1 MTRSTDTI
9 KLYKNVIADKN
20 YTYLPSDSMDLPDPS
35 YTIQNASFTDLDQPI
50 RFKTGDNVTYD
61 GLYECNYL
69 TITRDETGVTYY
81 AFIDD
86 IVYENDAVSQ
96 IYFTLD
102 FWRTYKDK
110 VDFNNQAYI
119 ERTSTYADTDKDLIE
134 KNSDNAF
141 NQSSPIALKQTDTIN
156 TNISPY
162 IVIYTKNIE
171 KDKETQDIK
180 APRVS
185 VKWKGTLKN
194 KSYDMLKRK
203 DNPKNEL
210 ETLQGSYVDHI
221 GTTFTGGDSL
231 KFKDGTSYTSSI
243 KAYAVKYNN
252 IGQAKLFNNDNFW
265 NTNGSSI
272 ISAEIRQYIPDS
284 MLKDLGGGLYS
295 VTLGNIDE
303 DFSHALIRSNDLP
316 LYLRKSPHVL
326 TTLDLGGSQLI
337 ARQEATPDLNYHL
350 YDSTLPDSNPRY
362 SFSDLNGADGEDALN
377 SENSLVDTQNRSIDL
392 YADGVWGFYYGQ
404 RNRLNAKITNF
415 INSNL
420 ARIANFSNGIVGS
433 QINADQNKRLS
444 LATLYN
450 SYMTTLETNKYS
462 QTKQTETLENNQSL
476 QSATLDTNLK
486 TQFDTIT
493 NSNETS
499 LENAEKLNKI
509 ALDNIDTSYNA
520 TFKNLENSKNTRD
533 ATIDANS
540 ISSITQGVIGALG
553 PDIGN
558 MLLGFMHVGIDGAIS
573 NASSHVIN
581 DIELNGVATKE
592 NTGSKASTTTSKEA
606 QKQTTTNSQNQQ
618 IDNLKRTQ
626 TNTITNFKLSRD
638 AQYNSLRNSQK
649 QATNSMQNGFNIT
662 NTNINTSNDTN
673 VMNTTNSLN
682 NSIVSMYNSLVGS
695 SNSLVIDITTSV
707 KNFNNELNAE
717 FKDYQGSIEQVSGGN
732 GYNYISRGLCNIFI
746 NLYEQPDYIVK
757 QIKEEVKNR
766 GLSLGAYRNLNDYIY
781 KNHDNDFSTD
791 KNYYNMTTNYI
802 KTRDIKFK
810 GSAPQEA
817 LTTISQAFNNG
828 CYILS

>member
-20 YTYLPSDSMDLPDPS
+20 YGYLPSDIFDLPDPS
-35 YTIQNASFTDLDQPI
+35 YTMQNASFTDLDQPI
-50 RFKTGDNVTYD
+50 RFKTGKSVTYD
-61 GLYECNYL
+61 DLYECNYL
-69 TITRDETGVTYY
+69 TITRDVTGVTYY

-86 IVYENDAVSQ
+86 VVYENDAVSQ

-110 VDFNNQAYI
+110 IDFNNNSYI
-119 ERTSTYADTDKDLIE
+119 ERTSTYSDTDKDLIE

-171 KDKETQDIK
+171 KDKTEQDIE

-203 DNPKNEL
+203 DNPQNKL
-210 ETLQGSYVDHI
+210 ESLQGSYVDHI

-231 KFKDGTSYTSSI
+231 KFKEGTNYTSSI
-243 KAYAVKYNN
+243 KAYAVKYTNV
-252 IGQAKLFNNDNFW
+252 GQAKLFNNDNFW

-284 MLKDLGGGLYS
+284 MLKDLGNGLYS

-303 DFSHALIRSNDLP
+303 DFEHAMLTSNDLP
-316 LYLRKSPHVL
+316 VYLRKSPHVL

-337 ARQEATPDLNYHL
+337 ARQEATSDLDYHF
-350 YDSTLPDSNPRY
+350 YDSTLPGSNPRY
-362 SFSDLNGADGEDALN
+362 SFSDLNGSDGEDSLN
-377 SENSLVDTQNRSIDL
+377 SENTLVDTQNRSIDL
-392 YADGVWGFYYGQ
+392 YADGVWGYYYGQ
-404 RNRLNAKITNF
+404 RNRVNAKITNF

-420 ARIANFSNGIVGS
+420 ARIANFSNSIVGS
-433 QINADQNKRLS
+433 QINAEQGKRLG

-450 SYMTTLETNKYS
+450 NYMTTLETNKYS
-462 QTKQTETLENNQSL
+462 QTKQQETLENNQGL
-476 QSATLDTNLK
+476 QTATLDNNLK

-493 NSNETS
+493 NSNNTS
-499 LENAEKLNKI
+499 LENATKLNEI
-509 ALDNIDTSYNA
+509 ALNNIDTSYDA

-558 MLLGFMHVGIDGAIS
+558 LLLGFMHVGIDGAIS
-573 NASSHVIN
+573 NATSHVIN
-581 DIELNGVATKE
+581 DIELNGVQTKE
-592 NTGSKASTTTSKEA
+592 NTGSRTSTETSKEA

-626 TNTITNFKLSRD
+626 TNTIANFKLSRD
-638 AQYNSLRNSQK
+638 AQYNSLRNSQR
-649 QATNSMQNGFNIT
+649 QATNSMKNGFNIT
-662 NTNINTSNDTN
+662 NTNIVTSNDTN
-673 VMNTTNSLN
+673 VMNTTNGLN
-682 NSIVSMYNSLVGS
+682 SSIVSMYNSLVGS
-695 SNSLVIDITTSV
+695 SNSLVIEIMTSV
-707 KNFNNELNAE
+707 KNFNNDLLAE
-717 FKDYQGSIEQVSGGN
+717 FKDYQGASTQVSGGT
-732 GYNYISRGLCNIFI
+732 GYEYINRGLCNIYV

-791 KNYYNMTTNYI
+791 KNYYNMNTNYI
-802 KTRDIKFK
+802 KTRTLKLK
-810 GSAPQEA
+810 GSAPQQA
-817 LTTISQAFNNG
+817 IDTISQAFNNG

>member
-1 MTRSTDTI
+1 MTRATDTI

-20 YTYLPSDSMDLPDPS
+20 YQYLPADIFDLPDPS
-35 YTIQNASFTDLDQPI
+35 YTMQNASFTDLDQPI
-50 RFKTGDNVTYD
+50 RFKTGNGVAYD
-61 GLYECNYL
+61 DLYECNYL
-69 TITRDETGVTYY
+69 TITRDTGVTYY

-86 IVYENDAVSQ
+86 VVYENDAVSQ

-110 VDFNNQAYI
+110 IDFNNETYL
-119 ERTSTYADTDKDLIE
+119 ERTSTYSDSDKDLIE

-171 KDKETQDIK
+171 KDKATQDIE
-180 APRVS
+180 APSVS

-203 DNPKNEL
+203 DNPRNKI

-231 KFKDGTSYTSSI
+231 KFKEGASYTSSI
-243 KAYAVKYNN
+243 KAYAVKYNTV
-252 IGQAKLFNNDNFW
+252 GQAKLFNNDHFW

-272 ISAEIRQYIPDS
+272 IGAEIRQYIPSS

-295 VTLGNIDE
+295 VTLGTIDE
-303 DFSHALIRSNDLP
+303 DFTHSLIRSSNLP
-316 LYLRKSPHVL
+316 VYLRKSPHTL

-337 ARQEATPDLNYHL
+337 ARQEATNDLDYHL
-350 YDSTLPDSNPRY
+350 YDSTLPKSNPRY
-362 SFSDLNGADGEDALN
+362 SFSDLNASDGEDSLN
-377 SENSLVDTQNRSIDL
+377 SENVLVDTQNRSIDL
-392 YADGVWGFYYGQ
+392 YADGVWGYYYGQ
-404 RNRLNAKITNF
+404 RHRLNAKITNF

-420 ARIANFSNGIVGS
+420 ARIANFSNTIVGS
-433 QINADQNKRLS
+433 QINAEQGKRLG

-450 SYMTTLETNKYS
+450 NYMTTLETNKYS
-462 QTKQTETLENNQSL
+462 QTKQQETLENNQGL
-476 QSATLDTNLK
+476 QTATLDNNLK

-493 NSNETS
+493 NSNNVS
-499 LENAEKLNKI
+499 LENATKLNEI
-509 ALDNIDTSYNA
+509 ALNNIDVSYDA

-540 ISSITQGVIGALG
+540 ISSITQGVIGSLG

-558 MLLGFMHVGIDGAIS
+558 MLLGFMHVGIDGAIN
-573 NASSHVIN
+573 NATSHVIN
-581 DIELNGVATKE
+581 DIELNGIATKE
-592 NTGSKASTTTSKEA
+592 NTGSKTSTATSKDA

-618 IDNLKRTQ
+618 INNLKRTQ

-638 AQYNSLRNSQK
+638 AQYTSLRNSQQ
-649 QATNSMQNGFNIT
+649 QATNSMTNGFNIT

-673 VMNTTNSLN
+673 VMNTTNGLN
-682 NSIVSMYNSLVGS
+682 QSIVSMYNGLVGS
-695 SNSLVIDITTSV
+695 SNSLVIEIMTSV
-707 KNFNNELNAE
+707 KNFNNSLQAE
-717 FKDYQGSIEQVSGGN
+717 FKDYKGAIEQVSGGS
-732 GYNYISRGLCNIFI
+732 GYDYITRGLCNIYI

-766 GLSLGAYRNLNDYIY
+766 GLSLGAYRNLSDYIY

-791 KNYYNMTTNYI
+791 KNYYTMNTNYI
-802 KTRDIKFK
+802 KTRDTSLK

-817 LTTISQAFNNG
+817 LTVLSQAFNNG

>member
-1 MTRSTDTI
+1 MTRATDTI

-20 YTYLPSDSMDLPDPS
+20 YEYLPSDSFDLSEPS
-35 YTIQNASFTDLDQPI
+35 YTMQNASFTDLDQPI
-50 RFKTGDNVTYD
+50 RFKTDKTVTYD
-61 GLYECNYL
+61 DLYECNYA

-86 IVYENDAVSQ
+86 VVYENDGVSQ

-110 VDFNNQAYI
+110 IDFNNTAYI
-119 ERTSTYADTDKDLIE
+119 ERTSTYSNDDKDLIE
-134 KNSDNAF
+134 KNSDNLF
-141 NQSSPIALKQTDTIN
+141 NQSAPIALKQTDTIN
-156 TNISPY
+156 TNKSPY

-171 KDKETQDIK
+171 KDKETQDIE
-180 APRVS
+180 APSVS

-203 DNPKNEL
+203 DNTRNQIES
-210 ETLQGSYVDHI
+210 LQGSYVDHI

-231 KFKDGTSYTSSI
+231 KFKEGTSYTSNI
-243 KAYAVKYNN
+243 KAYAVKYS
-252 IGQAKLFNNDNFW
+252 IVGQATLFNNDHFW

-272 ISAEIRQYIPDS
+272 IGAEIRQYIPDS
-284 MLKDLGGGLYS
+284 MLKDLGNGLYS
-295 VTLGNIDE
+295 VTLGNINE
-303 DFSHALIRSNDLP
+303 DFEHAMLTSNDLP
-316 LYLRKSPHVL
+316 AYLRKSPHAL

-337 ARQEATPDLNYHL
+337 ARQEATSDLYYHF
-350 YDSTLPDSNPRY
+350 YDSTLPGSNPRY
-362 SFSDLNGADGEDALN
+362 SFSDLNGSDGEDSLN
-377 SENSLVDTQNRSIDL
+377 SENTLVDTQNRSIDL
-392 YADGVWGFYYGQ
+392 YADGVWGYYYGQ
-404 RNRLNAKITNF
+404 RHRLNAKITNF

-420 ARIANFSNGIVGS
+420 ARIANFSNTIVGS
-433 QINADQNKRLS
+433 QINAAQNKRLS

-450 SYMTTLETNKYS
+450 NYMTTLETNRYS
-462 QTKQTETLENNQSL
+462 QTKQTETLENNQGL
-476 QSATLDTNLK
+476 QTATLDNNLK

-493 NSNETS
+493 NSNNVS
-499 LENAEKLNKI
+499 LENATKLNKI

-520 TFKNLENSKNTRD
+520 TIKNLENSKRTRD

-558 MLLGFMHVGIDGAIS
+558 LLLGFMHVGIDGAIS

-581 DIELNGVATKE
+581 DIEINGIATKE
-592 NTGSKASTTTSKEA
+592 NTGSRTSTETSKEA
-606 QKQTTTNSQNQQ
+606 QTQTTTNSQNQQ

-626 TNTITNFKLSRD
+626 TNTINNFKLSRD
-638 AQYNSLRNSQK
+638 AQYTSLRNSQH

-673 VMNTTNSLN
+673 VMNTTNGLN
-682 NSIVSMYNSLVGS
+682 NSIVSIYNSLVGS
-695 SNSLVIDITTSV
+695 SNSLVIDIMTSV

-717 FKDYQGSIEQVSGGN
+717 FKDYQGAIEQVSGGS
-732 GYNYISRGLCNIFI
+732 GYEYINRGLCNIYI

-766 GLSLGAYRNLNDYIY
+766 GLSLGAYRNLNNYIH
-781 KNHDNDFSTD
+781 KNNDNDYSVNN
-791 KNYYNMTTNYI
+791 NYYSLNTNYI
-802 KTRDIKFK
+802 KTRSIKLK

-817 LTTISQAFNNG
+817 LTVISQAFNNG

>member
-1 MTRSTDTI
+1 MTRATDTI

-20 YTYLPSDSMDLPDPS
+20 YEYLPSDKFNLPEPS
-35 YTIQNASFTDLDQPI
+35 YTMQNASFTDLDQPI
-50 RFKTGDNVTYD
+50 RFKTSENVTYD
-61 GLYECNYL
+61 SLYECNYL
-69 TITRDETGVTYY
+69 SITRDKTGVTYY

-110 VDFNNQAYI
+110 LDFNNVTYI
-119 ERTSTYADTDKDLIE
+119 ERTSTYSDSDKDLIE

-156 TNISPY
+156 TTKSPY

-171 KDKETQDIK
+171 KDKTAQDIE
-180 APRVS
+180 APTVS

-194 KSYDMLKRK
+194 KSYEMLKRK
-203 DNPKNEL
+203 DNPRNQL

-221 GTTFTGGDSL
+221 GTTFTGGNSL
-231 KFKDGTSYTSSI
+231 KFKEGRSYTSSI
-243 KAYAVKYNN
+243 KAYAVKYNTV
-252 IGQAKLFNNDNFW
+252 GQAKLFNNDKFW

-272 ISAEIRQYIPDS
+272 IGAEIRQYIPDS
-284 MLKDLGGGLYS
+284 MLKDLGSGLYE
-295 VTLGNIDE
+295 VTLGTIDE
-303 DFSHALIRSNDLP
+303 DFTHSLIRSNDLP
-316 LYLRKSPHVL
+316 LYLRKSPHAL

-337 ARQEATPDLNYHL
+337 ARQEATKDLNYHL
-350 YDSTLPDSNPRY
+350 YDSTLPGSTPRY
-362 SFSDLNGADGEDALN
+362 SFSDLNNADGEDSIN
-377 SENSLVDTQNRSIDL
+377 SENTLVDTQNRSINL
-392 YADGVWGFYYGQ
+392 NADGVWGYYYGQ

-420 ARIANFSNGIVGS
+420 ARIANFSNGIIGS
-433 QINADQNKRLS
+433 QINAEQSKRLG
-444 LATLYN
+444 LASLYN
-450 SYMTTLETNKYS
+450 SYMTTLETNKFS
-462 QTKQTETLENNQSL
+462 QTKQTETLENNQGL
-476 QSATLDTNLK
+476 QTATLDNNLK

-493 NSNETS
+493 NSNHTS
-499 LENAEKLNKI
+499 LENATKLNDI
-509 ALDNIDTSYNA
+509 ALSNIDVSYNA

-558 MLLGFMHVGIDGAIS
+558 MLLGFMHVGIDGAIN
-573 NASSHVIN
+573 NAASHVIN
-581 DIELNGVATKE
+581 DIELNGIPTKE
-592 NTGSKASTTTSKEA
+592 NTGSRTSTETSKDA

-638 AQYNSLRNSQK
+638 AQYQSLRNSQQ

-673 VMNTTNSLN
+673 VMNTTNALN

-695 SNSLVIDITTSV
+695 SNSLVIDIMTSV
-707 KNFNNELNAE
+707 KNFNNDLEAE
-717 FKDYQGSIEQVSGGN
+717 FKDYQGAVTQVSGGN
-732 GYNYISRGLCNIFI
+732 GYEYINRGLCNIYI
-746 NLYEQPDYIVK
+746 NLYEQPDYIIK

-766 GLSLGAYRNLNDYIY
+766 GLSLGAYRHLNDYIY

-791 KNYYNMTTNYI
+791 KNYYNMNTNYI
-802 KTRDIKFK
+802 KTRNLKFK
-810 GSAPQEA
+810 GSAPQA
-817 LTTISQAFNNG
+817 AIDVISQAFNNG

>member
-1 MTRSTDTI
+1 MTRATDTI
-9 KLYKNVIADKN
+9 KLYKNVIADKS
-20 YTYLPSDSMDLPDPS
+20 YEYLPSDKFNLPEPS
-35 YTIQNASFTDLDQPI
+35 YTMQNTSFTDLDQPI
-50 RFKTGDNVTYD
+50 RFKTSEAVTYD
-61 GLYECNYL
+61 DLYECNYL
-69 TITRDETGVTYY
+69 SITRDSTGVTYY

-102 FWRTYKDK
+102 FWRTYNDK
-110 VDFNNQAYI
+110 LDFNNNIYI
-119 ERTSTYADTDKDLIE
+119 ERTSTYSNDDKDLVE

-156 TNISPY
+156 TTKSPY
-162 IVIYTKNIE
+162 IIIYTKNIE
-171 KDKETQDIK
+171 KGKATQDIE
-180 APRVS
+180 APSVS

-203 DNPKNEL
+203 DNPRNKVES
-210 ETLQGSYVDHI
+210 LQGSYVDHI

-231 KFKDGTSYTSSI
+231 KFKEGTSYASSI
-243 KAYAVKYNN
+243 KAYAVKYNEV
-252 IGQAKLFNNDNFW
+252 GQAKLFNNDNFW

-284 MLKDLGGGLYS
+284 MLKDLGDGLYS

-316 LYLRKSPHVL
+316 SYLRKSPHVL
-326 TTLDLGGSQLI
+326 TTLNIGGSQLI
-337 ARQEATPDLNYHL
+337 ARQEATNDLDYHF
-350 YDSTLPDSNPRY
+350 YDSTLPNSNPRY
-362 SFSDLNGADGEDALN
+362 SFSDLNGTDGEDSLN
-377 SENSLVDTQNRSIDL
+377 SENVLVDTQNRSIDL
-392 YADGVWGFYYGQ
+392 YVDGVWGYYYGQ
-404 RNRLNAKITNF
+404 RHRLNAKITNF

-420 ARIANFSNGIVGS
+420 ARIANFSNTIVGS
-433 QINADQNKRLS
+433 QINAEQNKRLS
-444 LATLYN
+444 LANLYN
-450 SYMTTLETNKYS
+450 GYMTTLETNKYS
-462 QTKQTETLENNQSL
+462 QTKQTENLENNQNL
-476 QSATLDTNLK
+476 QTSTLDNNLK

-493 NSNETS
+493 NSNDTS
-499 LENAEKLNKI
+499 LENATKLNKI
-509 ALDNIDTSYNA
+509 ALDNIDTSYDA

-558 MLLGFMHVGIDGAIS
+558 MLLGFMHVGIDGAIN
-573 NASSHVIN
+573 NAASHVIN
-581 DIELNGVATKE
+581 DIELNGIATKE
-592 NTGSKASTTTSKEA
+592 NTGSRTSTETSKDA

-638 AQYNSLRNSQK
+638 AQYFSLRNSQK
-649 QATNSMQNGFNIT
+649 QATNSMTNGFNIT

-673 VMNTTNSLN
+673 VMNTTNGLN
-682 NSIVSMYNSLVGS
+682 QSIVSMYNSLVGS
-695 SNSLVIDITTSV
+695 SNTLVIEIMTSV
-707 KNFNNELNAE
+707 KNFNNELQAE
-717 FKDYQGSIEQVSGGN
+717 FKDYQGAIEQVSGGN
-732 GYNYISRGLCNIFI
+732 GYNYISRGLCNIYV

-757 QIKEEVKNR
+757 QIKEEVKNK
-766 GLSLGAYRNLNDYIY
+766 GLALGAYRNLNDYIY

-791 KNYYNMTTNYI
+791 KNYYNMNTNYI
-802 KTRDIKFK
+802 KTQNLWLK
-810 GSAPQEA
+810 GSAPQVA
-817 LTTISQAFNNG
+817 IDTISQAFNNG

>member
-1 MTRSTDTI
+1 MVRATDTI

-20 YTYLPSDSMDLPDPS
+20 YEYLPSDKFDLPDPS
-35 YTIQNASFTDLDQPI
+35 YTMQNASFTDLDQPI
-50 RFKTGDNVTYD
+50 RFKTGNTITYD
-61 GLYECNYL
+61 DLYECNYL

-86 IVYENDAVSQ
+86 VVYENDAVSQ

-110 VDFNNQAYI
+110 IDFNNNVYI
-119 ERTSTYADTDKDLIE
+119 ERTSTYSDDDKDLVE
-134 KNSDNAF
+134 KNSDNQF
-141 NQSSPIALKQTDTIN
+141 NQSAPIALKQTDTIN
-156 TNISPY
+156 SNKGAY

-171 KDKETQDIK
+171 KDKATQDIE
-180 APRVS
+180 PPSVS

-203 DNPKNEL
+203 DNPRNNL

-231 KFKDGTSYTSSI
+231 KFKEDTSYTSSI
-243 KAYAVKYNN
+243 KAYAVKYTEV
-252 IGQAKLFNNDNFW
+252 GQAKLFNNDDFW

-272 ISAEIRQYIPDS
+272 VGAEIRQYIPDS

-303 DFSHALIRSNDLP
+303 DFEHALITSDDLP
-316 LYLRKSPHVL
+316 AYLRKSPHVL

-337 ARQEATPDLNYHL
+337 ARQEATKDLNYHL
-350 YDSTLPDSNPRY
+350 YDSTLPGSNPRY
-362 SFSDLNGADGEDALN
+362 SFSDLNSADGEDSLN
-377 SENSLVDTQNRSIDL
+377 SENVLVDTQTRSIDL
-392 YADGVWGFYYGQ
+392 YADGVWGYYYGQ
-404 RNRLNAKITNF
+404 RNRVNAKITNF
-415 INSNL
+415 INSSL

-433 QINADQNKRLS
+433 QINAEQNKRLS
-444 LATLYN
+444 LANLYN

-462 QTKQTETLENNQSL
+462 QTKEQENLENNQSL
-476 QSATLDTNLK
+476 QTATLDNNLK

-493 NSNETS
+493 NSNNTS
-499 LENAEKLNKI
+499 LENATKLNKI

-520 TFKNLENSKNTRD
+520 TVKNLENGKNTRD

-558 MLLGFMHVGIDGAIS
+558 LVLGFMHVGIDGAIS
-573 NASSHVIN
+573 NATSHVIN
-581 DIELNGVATKE
+581 DIELNGLATKE
-592 NTGSKASTTTSKEA
+592 NTGSRTSTETSKDA

-638 AQYNSLRNSQK
+638 AQYTSLRNSQQ

-662 NTNINTSNDTN
+662 NTNITTSNDTN
-673 VMNTTNSLN
+673 VMNTTNALN

-695 SNSLVIDITTSV
+695 SNSLVIDIMTSV
-707 KNFNNELNAE
+707 KNFNNELQAE
-717 FKDYQGSIEQVSGGN
+717 FKDYQGAVTQVSGGN
-732 GYNYISRGLCNIFI
+732 GYEYINRGLCNIYI

-757 QIKEEVKNR
+757 QIKEEVKNK

-781 KNHDNDFSTD
+781 KNHDNDYSTNN
-791 KNYYNMTTNYI
+791 NYYNMNTNYI
-802 KTRDIKFK
+802 KTRNLKLK
-810 GSAPQEA
+810 GSAPQQA
-817 LTTISQAFNNG
+817 IDVISQAFSNG

>member
-9 KLYKNVIADKN
+9 KLYKNVVADKN
-20 YTYLPSDSMDLPDPS
+20 YEFLPSDSFDLPDPS
-35 YTIQNASFTDLDQPI
+35 YTMQNASFTDLDQPI
-50 RFKTGDNVTYD
+50 RFKTGDGVAYD
-61 GLYECNYL
+61 DLYECNYL
-69 TITRDETGVTYY
+69 TITRDKTGVTYY

-86 IVYENDAVSQ
+86 VVYENDAVSQ

-110 VDFNNQAYI
+110 IDFNNTAYI
-119 ERTSTYADTDKDLIE
+119 ERTSTYSDTDKDLIE
-134 KNSDNAF
+134 KNSDNTF

-156 TNISPY
+156 TANNPY

-171 KDKETQDIK
+171 KDKETQDIE
-180 APRVS
+180 APSVS

-203 DNPKNEL
+203 DNPRNQIEAL
-210 ETLQGSYVDHI
+210 EGSYVDHI

-231 KFKDGTSYTSSI
+231 KFKEGTSYTSSI

-252 IGQAKLFNNDNFW
+252 VGQAKLFNNDHFW

-272 ISAEIRQYIPDS
+272 IGAEIRQYIPDS
-284 MLKDLGGGLYS
+284 MLKDLGNGLYS

-303 DFSHALIRSNDLP
+303 DFTHALITSDLP
-316 LYLRKSPHVL
+316 VYLRKSPHVL
-326 TTLDLGGSQLI
+326 TTLDLGGSQLV
-337 ARQEATPDLNYHL
+337 ARQEATSDLNYHL
-350 YDSTLPDSNPRY
+350 YDSTLPAANPRY
-362 SFSDLNGADGEDALN
+362 SFSDLNASDGEDSLN
-377 SENSLVDTQNRSIDL
+377 SENTIVDTQNRSIDL
-392 YADGVWGFYYGQ
+392 YADGVWGYYYGQ

-420 ARIANFSNGIVGS
+420 ARIANFSNTIVGS
-433 QINADQNKRLS
+433 QINAEQGKRLS
-444 LATLYN
+444 LANLYN

-462 QTKQTETLENNQSL
+462 QTKEQENLENNQSL
-476 QSATLDTNLK
+476 QTATLDNNLK

-493 NSNETS
+493 NSNNTS
-499 LENAEKLNKI
+499 LENATKLNQI

-520 TFKNLENSKNTRD
+520 TIKNLENSKNTRD

-540 ISSITQGVIGALG
+540 ISSISQGVVGALG

-573 NASSHVIN
+573 NATSHVIN
-581 DIELNGVATKE
+581 DIELNGVQTKE
-592 NTGSKASTTTSKEA
+592 NTGSITSTNTSKDA

-638 AQYNSLRNSQK
+638 AQYTSLRNSQQ
-649 QATNSMQNGFNIT
+649 QATNSMTNGFNIT

-673 VMNTTNSLN
+673 VMNSTNSLN
-682 NSIVSMYNSLVGS
+682 QSIVSMYNSLVGS
-695 SNSLVIDITTSV
+695 SNSLVIDIMTSV
-707 KNFNNELNAE
+707 KNFNNSLVSE
-717 FKDYQGSIEQVSGGN
+717 FKDYQGSLTQVSGGN
-732 GYNYISRGLCNIFI
+732 GYEYINRGLCNIYI

-757 QIKEEVKNR
+757 QIKEEVKNK

-781 KNHDNDFSTD
+781 KNHDNDYSTNN
-791 KNYYNMTTNYI
+791 NYYNMNTNYI
-802 KTRDIKFK
+802 KTRNIKLR
-810 GSAPQEA
+810 GSAPQAA
-817 LTTISQAFNNG
+817 LNTISQAFNNG

>member
-1 MTRSTDTI
+1 MTRTTDTI
-9 KLYKNVIADKN
+9 KLYKNAIADKN
-20 YTYLPSDSMDLPDPS
+20 YEYLPSDKFDLPDPS
-35 YTIQNASFTDLDQPI
+35 YTMQNASFTDLDQPI
-50 RFKTGDNVTYD
+50 RFKTGDGITYD
-61 GLYECNYL
+61 DLYECNYL
-69 TITRDETGVTYY
+69 TITRDQTGVTYY

-86 IVYENDAVSQ
+86 VVYENDAVSQ

-110 VDFNNQAYI
+110 IDFNNSAYI
-119 ERTSTYADTDKDLIE
+119 ERTSTYSDNDKDLIE
-134 KNSDNAF
+134 KNSDNVF

-156 TNISPY
+156 TANNPY

-171 KDKETQDIK
+171 KDKTQQGIE
-180 APRVS
+180 APSVS

-194 KSYDMLKRK
+194 KTYDMLKRK
-203 DNPKNEL
+203 DNPRNQL
-210 ETLQGSYVDHI
+210 ETLEGSYVDHI
-221 GTTFTGGDSL
+221 GTTFTGGNSL
-231 KFKDGTSYTSSI
+231 KFKDNTSYTSSI
-243 KAYAVKYNN
+243 KAYAVKYNTV
-252 IGQAKLFNNDNFW
+252 GQAKLFNNDQFW

-272 ISAEIRQYIPDS
+272 IGAEIRQYIPSS

-303 DFSHALIRSNDLP
+303 DFEHAMLTSNDLP
-316 LYLRKSPHVL
+316 TYLRKSPHVL

-337 ARQEATPDLNYHL
+337 ARQEATSDLDYHF
-350 YDSTLPDSNPRY
+350 YDSTLPGSNPRY
-362 SFSDLNGADGEDALN
+362 SFSDLNGADGNDSLN
-377 SENSLVDTQNRSIDL
+377 SENVIVDTQNRSIDL
-392 YADGVWGFYYGQ
+392 YADGVWGYYYGQ
-404 RNRLNAKITNF
+404 RNRLNTKITNF

-420 ARIANFSNGIVGS
+420 ARIANFSNGIVGP
-433 QINADQNKRLS
+433 QINAEQGKRLS
-444 LATLYN
+444 LANLYN

-462 QTKQTETLENNQSL
+462 QTKQTETLENNQGL
-476 QSATLDTNLK
+476 QTATLDNNLK

-493 NSNETS
+493 NSNDTS
-499 LENAEKLNKI
+499 LENSTKLNKI

-520 TFKNLENSKNTRD
+520 TIKNLENSKNTRD

-540 ISSITQGVIGALG
+540 ISSISQGVVGALG

-573 NASSHVIN
+573 NATSHVIN
-581 DIELNGVATKE
+581 DIELNGIATKE
-592 NTGSKASTTTSKEA
+592 NTGSRTSTNTSKDA

-638 AQYNSLRNSQK
+638 AQYTSLRNSQQ

-673 VMNTTNSLN
+673 VMNTTNVLN

-695 SNSLVIDITTSV
+695 SNSLVIDIMTSV
-707 KNFNNELNAE
+707 KNFNNSLQAE
-717 FKDYQGSIEQVSGGN
+717 FKDYQGALDQVSGGN
-732 GYNYISRGLCNIFI
+732 GYNYINRGLCNIYV

-766 GLSLGAYRNLNDYIY
+766 GLSLGAYRNLSDYIY
-781 KNHDNDFSTD
+781 KNHGNNYSTD
-791 KNYYNMTTNYI
+791 KNYYNMNTNFL
-802 KTRDIKFK
+802 KTRNAQFK

-817 LTTISQAFNNG
+817 LTVISQAFNNG